1 MFSEIIEFWQSLPL
15 LIKIPVDFWISIIV
29 MRGIVAKDITSWL
42 EDRGMIK
49 KREQSIIYRGL
60 DFFYFGFKTEK
71 SKIRQHASS
80 KDAIISVMKEH
91 VDKFAVVARKVAI
104 VQHYKQGHNHD
115 SVLGCA
121 QGNCVVF
128 SA

>member
-1 MFSEIIEFWQSLPL
+1 
-15 LIKIPVDFWISIIV
+15 

-49 KREQSIIYRGL
+49 KREQSIIYRVL
-60 DFFYFGFKTEK
+60 DFFYFGFKAEK

-80 KDAIISVMKEH
+80 KEAIVATVKQHI
-91 VDKFAVVARKVAI
+91 DKFAVVARKVAI
-104 VQHYKQGHNHD
+104 VQHYRHGHSHNG
-115 SVLGCA
+115 VLGC
-121 QGNCVVF
+121 QQENCVIF